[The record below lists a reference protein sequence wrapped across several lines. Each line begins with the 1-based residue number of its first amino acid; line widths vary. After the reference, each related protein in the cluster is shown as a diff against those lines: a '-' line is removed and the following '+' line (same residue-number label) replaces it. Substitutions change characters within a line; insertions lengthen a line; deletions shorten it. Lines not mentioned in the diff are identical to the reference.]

1 MVRPPP
7 SSDIYYIG
15 LMGGSLEPDPLKT
28 KNQPSP
34 QNRYLCQNLFFREVG
49 WFFLSANGQEDLTK
63 YLQKLDLTG

>member
-1 MVRPPP
+1 
-7 SSDIYYIG
+7 
-15 LMGGSLEPDPLKT
+15 MGGSLEPDPLKT